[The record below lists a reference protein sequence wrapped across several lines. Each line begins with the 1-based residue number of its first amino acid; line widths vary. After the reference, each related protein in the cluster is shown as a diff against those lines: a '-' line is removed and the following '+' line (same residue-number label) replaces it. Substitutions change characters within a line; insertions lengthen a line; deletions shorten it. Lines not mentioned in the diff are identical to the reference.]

1 MKHAPLQQKINFINF
16 GNSVKQNKLM
26 KRPYILAALFWVL
39 SILPIASFAQETD
52 DTDPEAPGIQQVISP
67 VLLDGKELFSVRGF
81 SSYTAKQRAAAI
93 ANRIREAARDETVTT
108 DSVRIADE
116 ADYSSVYAGR
126 HFIMNIYEADAKM
139 DMVQRMTLARLIRLK
154 TAEAIKL
161 YREDRSSQVILRK
174 TVTGLIALAL
184 FIILLILLRWLFRKI
199 NAGIQNRI
207 RTRIDILENKSFSLI
222 QATKLWKA
230 YHVFFKIL
238 WTVFVIILI
247 AAFINYLLGL
257 FPWTSGL
264 EAYLLKILL
273 DPILSFGKGILAL
286 IPDLIFLAVIYLVA
300 RYVLKL
306 GKLLFN
312 GIHSG
317 AFEIKGFDHDW
328 AMPTYKIFR
337 ILVIA
342 FSLIVAYPY
351 IPGSGSN
358 AFKGISVFMG
368 VLFSLGS
375 SSFISNLIAGYSMTY
390 RRAFKKGDRIQVD
403 NQTGFVE
410 EQEILV
416 TRLRSV
422 KNEEIIIPN
431 SMLLNSNITNF
442 STRARE
448 GRLILHTTVGIGYE
462 TPWRMVDSMLK
473 LAAGRTE
480 GLLKDPP
487 PFVLKLS
494 LGDFAVT
501 YEINAYCNDAS
512 KMPQLYSS
520 LHQNILDVFNENN
533 IQIMTPAYEGDPE
546 VPKVVPRNQ
555 WDTPLAN
562 ENEI

>member
-1 MKHAPLQQKINFINF
+1 
-16 GNSVKQNKLM
+16 M

-273 DPILSFGKGILAL
+273 DPILSFGKGILTL

>member
-1 MKHAPLQQKINFINF
+1 MNAPPQQKKFVNF
-16 GNSVKQNKLM
+16 GNSEKQNKLM

-546 VPKVVPRNQ
+546 IPKVVPRNQ

>member
-1 MKHAPLQQKINFINF
+1 
-16 GNSVKQNKLM
+16 
-26 KRPYILAALFWVL
+26 
-39 SILPIASFAQETD
+39 
-52 DTDPEAPGIQQVISP
+52 
-67 VLLDGKELFSVRGF
+67 LLDGKELFSVRGF

-207 RTRIDILENKSFSLI
+207 RTRIDTLENKSFSLI
-222 QATKLWKA
+222 QAAKLWKA

-487 PFVLKLS
+487 PFVLKLF